1 MSSNI
6 IHIGYPKT
14 ATTWFQRNFYPMVE
28 NVCLP
33 HHNLVK
39 KNIISPFDLQYSAE
53 KYSTEFKDA
62 NDSKRMIIC
71 EENLVGS
78 LQNGGMQGYHT
89 KETALRLKSLFPE
102 AEIVIF
108 IRNQDEMIASAYIQY
123 VKGGGNY
130 SLHKYLFDKQYDYS
144 NSRMLFSL
152 DFFQYHEVIGLYQ
165 NLFGKDNVHVFLYE
179 EFAENNMEFVRSF
192 AKKFSLKLLSD
203 NLDYSFQNIRL
214 RRGIIP
220 VARFTNSFSK
230 RPIIHK
236 YYFVHVPFWYL
247 QNKRML
253 LFLNKFRIF
262 GKQPTAE
269 EILGKKN
276 YLFINDYYRESNRI
290 LIEKFNLNKISDYNY
305 PV

>member
-1 MSSNI
+1 MNPI

-28 NVCLP
+28 HVFLP

-53 KYSTEFKDA
+53 NYLNDFKGFGG
-62 NDSKRMIIC
+62 SKRMIIC
-71 EENLVGS
+71 EENLIGS

-89 KETALRLKSLFPE
+89 KETASRLKSLFPE

-108 IRNQDEMIASAYIQY
+108 IRNQAEIIASAYIQY

-130 SLHKYLFDKQYDYS
+130 SCNKYVFDKQYDYS

-152 DFFQYHEVIGLYQ
+152 EFFKYHEVIGLYQ
-165 NLFGKDNVHVFLYE
+165 NLFGNENVHVFLYE
-179 EFAENNMEFVRSF
+179 EFAENNREFARNF
-192 AKKFSLKLLSD
+192 AEKFSLKVTPE
-203 NLDYSFQNIRL
+203 NLDYGFQNIRL
-214 RRGIIP
+214 RKGLIP
-220 VARFTNSFSK
+220 LARFTNSFSK

-236 YYFVHVPFWYL
+236 YYFIHVPFWYL

-253 LFLNKFRIF
+253 LFLNKIKVF
-262 GKQPTAE
+262 GKQPTAQE
-269 EILGKKN
+269 VLGKKN
-276 YLFINDYYRESNRI
+276 FSYINDYYRESNRI
-290 LIEKFNLNKISDYNY
+290 LMRELNVNKIPDYNY

>member
-14 ATTWFQRNFYPMVE
+14 GTTWFQRNFYPMVE
-28 NVCLP
+28 NVFLP

-39 KNIISPFDLQYSAE
+39 KNIISPFDLKYSAE
-53 KYSTEFKDA
+53 KYLDDFIEVGG
-62 NDSKRMIIC
+62 SKRMIIC
-71 EENLVGS
+71 EENLIGS

-89 KETALRLKSLFPE
+89 KETASRLKLLFPE

-108 IRNQDEMIASAYIQY
+108 IRNQAEMIASAYIQY

-130 SLHKYLFDKQYDYS
+130 SFNKYLFDKQYDYS

-152 DFFQYHEVIGLYQ
+152 EFFKYHEVIGLYQ
-165 NLFGKDNVHVFLYE
+165 SLFGNERVHVFLYE
-179 EFAENNMEFVRSF
+179 EFAKNSREFARSF
-192 AKKFSLKLLSD
+192 AKKFSFKVASE
-203 NLDYSFQNIRL
+203 NLDYGFQNIRL
-214 RRGIIP
+214 RRGLIP
-220 VARFTNSFSK
+220 LARFTNSFSK

-236 YYFVHVPFWYL
+236 YYFIHVPFWYL
-247 QNKRML
+247 QNKKML

-262 GKQPTAE
+262 GKQPTARE
-269 EILGKKN
+269 LLGERN
-276 YLFINDYYRESNRI
+276 FSYINDYYRESNRI
-290 LIEKFNLNKISDYNY
+290 LMGEFNMNKIPDYNY